1 MKNFFKIFSFKKI
14 KNNLIIVLK
23 RFPISL
29 FLIILLTILFFLL
42 LHWNFD
48 YNIENNIIK
57 WTLSII
63 MTFFFS
69 LSFYLSLENFK
80 GFDSSIN
87 KMRINLFQIIPLSFW
102 VLFYFTFSSD
112 INDFKN
118 FIFFLLTL
126 SGIISYLF
134 FAPYLKLIFLPL
146 KKEVPWKEDRL
157 LEDKS
162 IFYTYFYNISVVIL
176 TSFIFAWVV
185 FWLWVIAIA
194 SFNMLFDL
202 NIEEK
207 YTYWNWTIISLS
219 FLSPIFALINI
230 PDKSSFSK
238 SDFKVNV
245 FFSFLIKYIAIIFIS
260 LYFLIL
266 YAYTVKVLLNF
277 SDWPKWKISWLVIWF
292 SIFWYL
298 TYIFSYIFE
307 KENKFI
313 NIFRKVLPYVVL
325 FQIPMLFYAIYLRI
339 WQYDFTVNRYFVVV
353 FGLWLLVISLYFII
367 SKKKNLIF
375 IPAVLT
381 LFTIIISIWP
391 WWVYTF
397 PQNRQLSRLEK
408 NLIKANIF
416 KNWKITPL
424 KNYTDISQD
433 LSKNIYSWI
442 DYLCNFDNCEKIKK
456 LFPKIY
462 KEILEED
469 KKEWQKNKKREIERL
484 ENKEDYYKNTTDEY
498 IKKRIKEIKSEKY
511 KKPNKWTIVNKI
523 TEKIKVKRYFSTK
536 DDKTFFEYSKKYN
549 DDFFPID
556 IKNYS
561 KIYRIQNENR
571 GYKKDNY
578 AKYNANT
585 KIIEIIENWKVIKKI
600 DTKTIEEILFK
611 KFGKNN
617 SRDLSKQDLTFELEN
632 WKYKLFFE
640 NLIIKNPDLKQKI
653 DSTKNNLD
661 VYMWWFTSWYILVR

>member
-1 MKNFFKIFSFKKI
+1 MKNIFKIFSFEKI
-14 KNNLIIVLK
+14 KNNLIIVFK
-23 RFPISL
+23 RFSVSL
-29 FLIILLTILFFLL
+29 FLVILLTILFFLL

-48 YNIENNIIK
+48 DNIEKNI
-57 WTLSII
+57 TRLALSII

-69 LSFYLSLENFK
+69 VSVYLSLENSKFNNLK
-80 GFDSSIN
+80 
-87 KMRINLFQIIPLSFW
+87 KNLFQIIPLIFW
-102 VLFYFTFSSD
+102 VIFYFTFSSN
-112 INDFKN
+112 IEN
-118 FIFFLLTL
+118 FVFFFLTL
-126 SGIISYLF
+126 SWILSYLF
-134 FAPYLKLIFLPL
+134 FAPYLKNIIAISLPL
-146 KKEVPWKEDRL
+146 GETKWGL
-157 LEDKS
+157 SKS

-185 FWLWVIAIA
+185 FWLWAISIATV
-194 SFNMLFDL
+194 NTLFDL
-202 NIEEK
+202 DIKEK
-207 YTYWNWTIISLS
+207 YTYWNWAILSLS

-238 SDFKVNV
+238 NDFKVNV

-313 NIFRKVLPYVVL
+313 NIFRKAFPYAVL

-632 WKYKLFFE
+632 WKYKLFFK
-640 NLIIKNPDLKQKI
+640 NLIIKHPDFKQKI
-653 DSTKNNLD
+653 DSTKGELE
-661 VYMWWFTSWYILVR
+661 VYMWGFTSWYILVK